1 MKRSD
6 TKTTPRLGTTGPTSV
21 AAISLQGW
29 KDVLKR
35 TWQQVQTDNVFLI
48 SAGVAFYFL
57 LALVPAMTAFS
68 AVATLMIPADAMRA
82 LFAEIGYIL
91 PESSGRLLADQLDSV
106 LQQGERRT
114 ALSLQAG
121 LGLLL
126 SFWAAAAGVRAVM
139 TAITVAYR
147 EKEER
152 PLLRFHLTA
161 LGLTLAALV
170 IGLGAIVAFVAVPLA
185 LSLLPFSG
193 TNEFLLRFLRWPVI
207 ICAITAGLSIT
218 YRFGPSRRQA
228 KARWLTTG
236 AVVAAFLWLVGSI
249 LFTSYVERIA
259 NYEAVHG
266 TLSSIVVLL
275 LWFWFSA
282 VVTILGAELNAELE
296 HQTGVDTTIGK
307 DRPMGQRG
315 AFVADHVAS

>member
-1 MKRSD
+1 MNSSD
-6 TKTTPRLGTTGPTSV
+6 SQGTRRRGAGAKSV
-21 AAISLQGW
+21 VSIPLRGW
-29 KDVLKR
+29 WDVLKR
-35 TWQQVQTDNVFLI
+35 TWTQVQADNVFLI

-57 LALVPAMTAFS
+57 LALVPALTAFS
-68 AVATLMIPADAMRA
+68 AVATLVIPPEAMQA
-82 LFAEIGYIL
+82 LFVEIGYIL
-91 PESSGRLLADQLDSV
+91 PESSNRLLADQLESV
-106 LQQGERRT
+106 LRQGDHRT

-121 LGLLL
+121 FGLLL

-139 TAITVAYR
+139 TAVTVAYR
-147 EKEER
+147 ETEAR
-152 PLLRFHLTA
+152 ALLRFHLTA

-170 IGLGAIVAFVAVPLA
+170 IGLSAIVAFVAVPVA
-185 LSLLPFSG
+185 VSVLPFSG
-193 TNEFLLRFLRWPVI
+193 TDEFLLRSLRWPVI

-228 KARWLTTG
+228 RTRWLTTG
-236 AVVAAFLWLVGSI
+236 AVAAAFLWLGGSI
-249 LFTSYVERIA
+249 LFTSYVERFA

-296 HQTGVDTTIGK
+296 HQTSVDTTIGK

-315 AFVADHVAS
+315 AYVADHVAS